1 MLDNKRV
8 PLPIKLID
16 LLAGQRSQKLA
27 WRAQDK
33 ERLVAAEDELADL
46 VGRAEQAT
54 IYLDGAALN
63 YLITM
68 ERVTWF
74 DF

>member
-1 MLDNKRV
+1 MLDHERV

-46 VGRAEQAT
+46 VG
-54 IYLDGAALN
+54 
-63 YLITM
+63 
-68 ERVTWF
+68 
-74 DF
+74 